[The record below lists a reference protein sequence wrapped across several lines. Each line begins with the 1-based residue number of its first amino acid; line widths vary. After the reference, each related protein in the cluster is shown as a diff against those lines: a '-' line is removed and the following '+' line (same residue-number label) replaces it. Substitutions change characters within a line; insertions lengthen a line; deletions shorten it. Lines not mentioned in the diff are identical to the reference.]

1 MRSRSHR
8 RNHLPKQAK
17 RRPFVLAMKPK
28 FLPAAFGLLLA
39 TTISSFSQVFVV
51 PLPPEPVPPG
61 PSTGPLTDA
70 SELIETFGD
79 PAGNTL
85 YVVKY
90 TNSAGAGSSANP
102 YDLWLLVSSKGAVL
116 ANKFFENSGSGTV
129 IKIVSF
135 TRQRILAQVDEGNG
149 IVIEAFRPEGGDF
162 VSEGIVLEDDVEGSA
177 SGADV
182 ESYSVQK
189 PPRKFLDVGFKSGSK
204 IFQIHRYDITKLKP
218 SPAP

>member
-1 MRSRSHR
+1 
-8 RNHLPKQAK
+8 
-17 RRPFVLAMKPK
+17 MKTK
-28 FLPAAFGLLLA
+28 FLPAALGLLLA
-39 TTISSFSQVFVV
+39 TSISSFSQVFVV

-85 YVVKY
+85 FVVKY
-90 TNSAGAGSSANP
+90 TNSAGSGFTANP
-102 YDLWLLVSSKGAVL
+102 YDLWLLVSAKGTVL
-116 ANKFFENSGSGTV
+116 ASKFFQNFGSGTV

-135 TRQRILAQVDEGNG
+135 TRQRILAQVDDGNG
-149 IVIEAFRPEGGDF
+149 VVIEAFRPEGGDF
-162 VSEGIVLEDDVEGSA
+162 VSEGIVLEDDVQGSA

-189 PPRKFLDVGFKSGSK
+189 PPRKFLDVGFKFGNK
-204 IFQIHRYDITKLKP
+204 VFQIRRYDTTKLKP
-218 SPAP
+218 APAP